1 MAVANEKLTFLTQF
15 VRQPMSVG
23 AIAPSSAALADK
35 ITAPVPRTGDPVVV
49 ELGPGTGSFTRE
61 IQRRLGGRGH
71 QLAIEINTDF
81 AGALSRRYPAVD
93 VISDDA
99 RKLRE
104 LLATRGHRQADV
116 IVSGLPWA
124 AFNDNLQQNLLD
136 AVADGLADDGA
147 FTTFAYLFAIW
158 TPPAQRLRTALRA
171 RFEEVTMGRTV
182 WANFPPALVYH
193 CRRPIRTHAYDPG
206 HSPVSVATGTPTD

>member
-1 MAVANEKLTFLTQF
+1 MANEKLTFLTQF

-23 AIAPSSAALADK
+23 AVAPSSAALANK

-49 ELGPGTGSFTRE
+49 ELGPGTGAFTGE

-71 QLAIEINTDF
+71 QLAIEINSDF
-81 AGALSRRYPAVD
+81 AGALSRRYPAVE

-104 LLATRGHRQADV
+104 LLAARGHSQADV

-124 AFNDNLQQNLLD
+124 AFSSDLQHNLLD

-182 WANFPPALVYH
+182 WANLPPALVYH
-193 CRRPIRTHAYDPG
+193 CRRPIRTDAYGSDR
-206 HSPVSVATGTPTD
+206 SPLRVGTADSLD

>member
-23 AIAPSSAALADK
+23 AIAPSSRALADK

-49 ELGPGTGSFTRE
+49 ELGPGTGSFTGE

-71 QLAIEINTDF
+71 QLAIEINPDF

-99 RKLRE
+99 RKLRD
-104 LLATRGHRQADV
+104 LLAARGHHQADV

-124 AFNDNLQQNLLD
+124 AFNNDLQQNLLD

-158 TPPAQRLRTALRA
+158 TPPAQRLRTALRS
-171 RFEEVTMGRTV
+171 RFEEVTLGRTV
-182 WANFPPALVYH
+182 WGNLPPALVYH
-193 CRRPIRTHAYDPG
+193 CRRPIRPTRP
-206 HSPVSVATGTPTD
+206 HSGLAATNTGTTT

>member
-1 MAVANEKLTFLTQF
+1 MANEKLTFLTQF

-23 AIAPSSAALADK
+23 AVYPSSRALAEK

-49 ELGPGTGSFTRE
+49 ELGPGTGAFTGE

-71 QLAIEINTDF
+71 QIAIEINTDF

-93 VISDDA
+93 VVTADA
-99 RKLRE
+99 GNLRE
-104 LLATRGHRQADV
+104 LLAARGLTKADV

-124 AFNDNLQQNLLD
+124 AFSGNLQHTLLD
-136 AVADGLADDGA
+136 AVADGLTDDGA

-158 TPPAQRLRTALRA
+158 TPPAQRLRTALRS
-171 RFEEVTMGRTV
+171 RFEEVTLGRTV
-182 WANFPPALVYH
+182 WGNLPPALVYH
-193 CRRPIRTHAYDPG
+193 CRRPIRTRPLDPALASS
-206 HSPVSVATGTPTD
+206 SPGTGAR

>member
-1 MAVANEKLTFLTQF
+1 VANEKFTFLTQF

-23 AIAPSSAALADK
+23 AVYPSSPTLADR

-49 ELGPGTGSFTRE
+49 ELGPGTGSFTGE
-61 IQRRLGGRGH
+61 IQRRLAGRGH

-93 VISDDA
+93 VISADA
-99 RKLRE
+99 GNLRE
-104 LLATRGHRQADV
+104 LLAARGHSQANV

-124 AFNDNLQQNLLD
+124 AFNENLQHMLLD
-136 AVADGLADDGA
+136 AVADSLTDDGA

-158 TPPAQRLRTALRA
+158 TPPAQRLRNALRA

-182 WANFPPALVYH
+182 WANLPPALVYH
-193 CRRPIRTHAYDPG
+193 CRRPIRTGRVDPELTALRAG
-206 HSPVSVATGTPTD
+206 TGESAH

>member
-15 VRQPMSVG
+15 VRQPMAVG
-23 AIAPSSAALADK
+23 AIAPSSRALADK

-49 ELGPGTGSFTRE
+49 ELGPGTGSFTGE

-71 QLAIEINTDF
+71 QLAIEINPDF

-99 RKLRE
+99 RKLRD
-104 LLATRGHRQADV
+104 LLAARGHRQADV

-124 AFNDNLQQNLLD
+124 AFNNDLQQNLLD

-158 TPPAQRLRTALRA
+158 TPPAQRLRTALRS

-182 WANFPPALVYH
+182 WANLPPALVYH
-193 CRRPIRTHAYDPG
+193 CRRPIRTTRP
-206 HSPVSVATGTPTD
+206 HSGLAATNTGNTTT

>member
-1 MAVANEKLTFLTQF
+1 MANEKLTFLTQF

-49 ELGPGTGSFTRE
+49 ELGPGTGSFTGE

-81 AGALSRRYPAVD
+81 AEALSRRYPAVD

-104 LLATRGHRQADV
+104 LLAARGHRQADV

-124 AFNDNLQQNLLD
+124 AFQERLQQNLLD

-158 TPPAQRLRTALRA
+158 TPPAARLRTALRA
-171 RFEEVTMGRTV
+171 RFEEVTLGRTV
-182 WANFPPALVYH
+182 WANVPPALVYH
-193 CRRPIRTHAYDPG
+193 CRRPIRTHAHGTAHD
-206 HSPVSVATGTPTD
+206 PVSAATTTD